1 MDLCLRGIMS
11 GLKPRVAVCAI
22 CRNERN
28 YIEEWVAYYKLL
40 GFDGVFVYDNVSDDG
55 TSELLASLHAVKEVT
70 RVHWPRK
77 EGIPPQ
83 RDAYGHFLQNYAEDY
98 DYVLICDL
106 DEFLVIDDGCVQSL
120 IQEAESKHPNVGAIA
135 FPWLIFG
142 SGGQLK
148 EDGGLVI
155 ERFTKCDKTISRTVK
170 TLFSSKNTYNMRTHI
185 CDLLSGV
192 YLDNALRPAEWDQRM
207 PIKLKSPV
215 VGKARVHHYYTK
227 SKEEWLKRRS
237 QPKADRAKLELKN
250 IEEYEKYS
258 GFNVENIQAQAQSA
272 KVITIMQ
279 ELRSKVG
286 RLQESCLNAKV
297 ELVAV
302 SGDWLF
308 GLVKNLSSL
317 VPIAIRVSGEGGEEA
332 VIYTKKVSSDL
343 HVFTYKNKWRKTFL
357 KDFSLSLVGGIE
369 AQNFTEADYPDAM
382 SSLALLVKYM
392 PSAEEHIFSIA
403 LLAFNKV
410 TRAQV
415 FEFCSAVGFPRN
427 KKFKRFFALLAVY
440 EVSADKVA
448 LRKEL
453 DKEDEDF
460 KKMIFD
466 KRKSPYLSRCFG

>member
-1 MDLCLRGIMS
+1 MS
-11 GLKPRVAVCAI
+11 GLKHRVAVCAI

-28 YIEEWVAYYKLL
+28 YIEEWVAYYKSL

-83 RDAYGHFLQNYAEDY
+83 RDAYGHFLQNYAQDY

-120 IQEAESKHPNVGAIA
+120 IQEAESEHLNVGAIA

-142 SGGQLK
+142 SGGQLT
-148 EDGGLVI
+148 ENSGLVI
-155 ERFTKCDKTISRTVK
+155 DRFTKCDKGIARTVK

-185 CDLLSGV
+185 CDLLDGV

-215 VGKARVHHYYTK
+215 AGKARVHHYYTK
-227 SKEEWLKRRS
+227 SKEEWLKRRA

-258 GFNVENIQAQAQSA
+258 SFSVENAQAQAKSA
-272 KVITIMQ
+272 QVMAIMQ
-279 ELRSKVG
+279 DLRSKVCG
-286 RLQESCLNAKV
+286 LQKGCQNAKV

-317 VPIAIRVSGEGGEEA
+317 EPVAIRISGEGGEEA
-332 VIYTKKVSSDL
+332 VIYTKKVSDDL
-343 HVFTYKNKWRKTFL
+343 HIFTYKNKWRRTFL
-357 KDFSLSLVGGIE
+357 KDFSLSLVGGVE
-369 AQNFTEADYPDAM
+369 TQYFTEVDYPDAI

-403 LLAFNKV
+403 LLAFNKI
-410 TRAQV
+410 TSAQV
-415 FEFCSAVGFPRN
+415 FECCGKVGFPRN

-440 EVSADKVA
+440 EVSADKDA
-448 LRKEL
+448 LKKEL
-453 DKEDEDF
+453 GKEDDDF

-466 KRKSPYLSRCFG
+466 KRKSPYLSSFFG

>member
-1 MDLCLRGIMS
+1 MSDLKR
-11 GLKPRVAVCAI
+11 RVAVCAI

-28 YIEEWVAYYKLL
+28 YIEEWVAYYKSL

-70 RVHWPRK
+70 RIHWPRK

-83 RDAYGHFLQNYAEDY
+83 RDAYGHFLQKYAQDF

-106 DEFLVIDDGCVQSL
+106 DEFLVIDNGCVQSL
-120 IQEAESKHPNVGAIA
+120 IQDAESEHPNVGAIA

-148 EDGGLVI
+148 EDSGLVI
-155 ERFTKCDKTISRTVK
+155 DRFTKCDKAVARTVK

-185 CDLLSGV
+185 CDLLGGV

-227 SKEEWLKRRS
+227 SKEEWLRRRA

-258 GFNVENIQAQAQSA
+258 SFNVDNVQAKAQSA
-272 KVITIMQ
+272 KVVSIMQ
-279 ELRSKVG
+279 ALRSKVYD
-286 RLQESCLNAKV
+286 LQKTCQNAKV

-308 GLVKNLSSL
+308 GAVKNLSSL
-317 VPIAIRVSGEGGEEA
+317 DPVAIRISGESGEEA
-332 VIYTKKVSSDL
+332 IIYTKKVSDSL
-343 HVFTYKNKWRKTFL
+343 HLFTYKNKWRKTFMRN
-357 KDFSLSLVGGIE
+357 FSLSLVGAIE
-369 AQNFTEADYPDAM
+369 TRHFTEADYPDAIN
-382 SSLALLVKYM
+382 SLAFLVKYM

-403 LLAFNKV
+403 LLAFNKT
-410 TRAQV
+410 TRARV
-415 FEFCSAVGFPRN
+415 FECCSGVGFPRN

-453 DKEDEDF
+453 EKEDDDF

-466 KRKSPYLSRCFG
+466 KKKSPYLSSFFG